1 MANDIQI
8 TKILLFRGESANLP
22 VALEPAELAFTTDDG
37 RLFLGLDPGYK
48 GEYGNRLSHPY
59 QNLEVITENS
69 EGVFA
74 TMHGNRMRRGGGDDY
89 YTCTLEPSDDWA
101 AVQIE
106 RETQRFDYTILN
118 TESVSA
124 FIDYGIYLPDDGTL
138 VRMGDMTLR
147 YHRYGPAEPFLED
160 SGPRSLSVDHVDL
173 RFKLEGHL
181 NAPYLVFQ
189 YRNPHTDPVILRFKV
204 SRPTPTYNE
213 RKEPVQSLSRIAAT
227 IPITASLQ
235 GDHFEDSSGTISAPI
250 IISSLAFGTGEI
262 IVFEGW
268 YARARIRLIN
278 PTTGLQGGDVQIRPV
293 NTDTLPFNDLSLS
306 GGSTGDLFYPDQTPQ
321 RIYDADGFGVTL
333 YWNDPR
339 AMDTTEARLRLQ
351 FSTGVGDDM
360 RATFAFQR
368 WNQGSATINETIAP
382 KTSSTVINPPNTSWS
397 QGDPFDIRNFWQ
409 DVWYFDI
416 SI

>member
-1 MANDIQI
+1 M
-8 TKILLFRGESANLP
+8 
-22 VALEPAELAFTTDDG
+22 
-37 RLFLGLDPGYK
+37 
-48 GEYGNRLSHPY
+48 
-59 QNLEVITENS
+59 
-69 EGVFA
+69 
-74 TMHGNRMRRGGGDDY
+74 
-89 YTCTLEPSDDWA
+89 
-101 AVQIE
+101 
-106 RETQRFDYTILN
+106 
-118 TESVSA
+118 
-124 FIDYGIYLPDDGTL
+124 
-138 VRMGDMTLR
+138 
-147 YHRYGPAEPFLED
+147 
-160 SGPRSLSVDHVDL
+160 
-173 RFKLEGHL
+173 
-181 NAPYLVFQ
+181 
-189 YRNPHTDPVILRFKV
+189 
-204 SRPTPTYNE
+204 
-213 RKEPVQSLSRIAAT
+213 
-227 IPITASLQ
+227 
-235 GDHFEDSSGTISAPI
+235 
-250 IISSLAFGTGEI
+250 
-262 IVFEGW
+262 
-268 YARARIRLIN
+268 
-278 PTTGLQGGDVQIRPV
+278 